1 MHLEWNEHLK
11 WKTDFITNLLKLG
24 LCSNTTHLTQLFV
37 LLMTVMLEKN
47 FYNSKYVK
55 RIHEGPGFRIPDS
68 SFPDSGFQLSGFPNP
83 YYNDFRIPNH
93 CRFRIPVFP
102 TPKKLLDSGFSY
114 MGRKASI
121 KTPEDDAFLKS
132 YTILDS
138 RSQLTC
144 GVSPRPALFSH

>member
-68 SFPDSGFQLSGFPNP
+68 SFPDSSFL
-83 YYNDFRIPNH
+83 DFRIH
-93 CRFRIPVFP
+93 TIMTSGFQTIV
-102 TPKKLLDSGFSY
+102 DSGFQSFQHQKNCWIPDSLTW
-114 MGRKASI
+114 GEKLVSKHQ
-121 KTPEDDAFLKS
+121 KTMHF
-132 YTILDS
+132 
-138 RSQLTC
+138 
-144 GVSPRPALFSH
+144 